1 MPRSRLGPLA
11 IESPLGPDPSARDA
25 RVWRAVH
32 IKMRKAVAVR
42 VFQMPFGGTLES
54 RQAFAEEWDRL
65 KRLDHPAIVK
75 CYGGGF
81 EESEAYL
88 AHELVEGPTLAEEL
102 QRRGRLPWESVL
114 ELAEP
119 LIDALMYL
127 HDRDIVHGRITPD
140 KVIIAGLSPVLIDVR
155 DVDGTPPFR
164 NGPYHISRPPSI
176 DQMMRSAPEAP
187 TQNDPVTART
197 DLYLFGALLYEALTG
212 APPITGS
219 TVQEVTSNLKYQSPT
234 SVASTVMECPVW
246 MDRLVMQLLHKDPG
260 QRPVSAAAVKL
271 QLAEVRRRA
280 MSRSGVAEHASS
292 GFSPLSVTDD
302 ADRQEARKLLG
313 RKEITA
319 DIDAIPNAT
328 PWHDQALVLLPVL
341 ALLVGMLVWIA
352 WPLNESKMRN
362 EAEELLA
369 EDTRSSMS
377 QARISYLEPMLAQ
390 FPDGEHAE
398 WASEQIDRVRMVEA
412 EHALTV
418 KMNRN
423 LPLQNEAERLV
434 AEAMRYQTFGDNAT
448 AVDKYQSM
456 ITVLGDEEQYKPL
469 VNLARSRIARISQ
482 SDTDQTEAARI
493 ITDRLKEAD
502 RMFVEGRTIAARKIW
517 YSIEELYGSNAAV
530 EPLVATAQSRLAE
543 TSAGAAIDQ
552 LP

>member
-11 IESPLGPDPSARDA
+11 IESPLGSDPSARDA

-65 KRLDHPAIVK
+65 KKLDHPAIVK

-88 AHELVEGPTLAEEL
+88 AHELVEGPTLADEIE
-102 QRRGRLPWESVL
+102 RRGRLPWESVL

-119 LIDALMYL
+119 LIDALLYL
-127 HDRDIVHGRITPD
+127 HDRDIVHGRLTPD

-155 DVDGTPPFR
+155 GVDGTPPFR
-164 NGPYHISRPPSI
+164 SGPYHVSRPPSAA
-176 DQMMRSAPEAP
+176 QMMRSAPEAP
-187 TQNDPVTART
+187 TQNEQVTPRT

-212 APPITGS
+212 SPPITGS
-219 TVQEVTSNLKYQSPT
+219 TVQEVTSNLRYQSPT

-246 MDRLVMQLLHKDPG
+246 MDRLVMQLLSKEPA

-271 QLAEVRRRA
+271 QLAEVRKRA

-302 ADRQEARKLLG
+302 QDRKEARKLLG
-313 RKEITA
+313 RAEVTA
-319 DIDAIPNAT
+319 DIDEIPDAT
-328 PWHDQALVLLPVL
+328 PWHDQALVLLPIL
-341 ALLVGMLVWIA
+341 ALIIGMLVWVA
-352 WPLNESKMRN
+352 WPMNEGKMRA
-362 EAEELLA
+362 EAEQLLA
-369 EDTRSSMS
+369 EETRSSMS

-398 WASEQIDRVRMVEA
+398 WASEQVDRVRMIEA

-418 KMNRN
+418 KLNRN

-434 AEAMRYQTFGDNAT
+434 AEAMRYETFGDNAT

-469 VNLARSRIARISQ
+469 VNLARSRIAKISEA
-482 SDTDQTEAARI
+482 DTDQTEAARLI
-493 ITDRLKEAD
+493 SERMKEAD
-502 RMFVEGRTIAARKIW
+502 RLFLDGRTIAARKIW
-517 YSIEELYGSNAAV
+517 YSIVELYASNAAV
-530 EPLVATAQSRLAE
+530 EPLVATAQDRLAE
-543 TSAGAAIDQ
+543 TSGGSAVEQ